1 MMHPAPQTTAVKVDG
16 QAGALG
22 AAAALLGFNPTDS
35 VVVMCLSGP
44 RRQIGPVIRVDLDHG
59 QIPAGSA
66 EQLAAHAAR
75 HADEVIVMTFTD
87 TGAAA
92 APDTAALVA
101 ALRPACTVL
110 EVIDAANTP
119 HEVPEQLLVATA
131 LSGRA
136 VLPDRAALARSVAHT
151 PTTHP
156 ADPMIL
162 SAMDNVTGRDQWL
175 TTHGSDPASLPALV
189 AAVQATRDTDPHP
202 EHVRSPGRH
211 RLPQRGRSAGP
222 GRPGPGAGQRPGPP
236 PGPANARRHGRRSAP
251 VRPGRPAPPVARRW
265 WAGSF

>member
-44 RRQIGPVIRVDLDHG
+44 RRRIGPVIRIDLDHG

-87 TGAAA
+87 TAAA

-101 ALRPACTVL
+101 ALRPTCTVL

-119 HEVPEQLLVATA
+119 HEIPEQLLAATA

-136 VLPDRAALARSVAHT
+136 VLSDRAALARSVAHT

-162 SAMDNVTGRDQWL
+162 AAMDNVTGRDQWL
-175 TTHGSDPASLPALV
+175 ITYGSDPASLPALV
-189 AAVQATRDTDPHP
+189 AAVQTTRDTDPRIPNMCAALAVIAYRRGDGALAQVALDRALASDPAHRMAHLMLAVMAAGLHP
-202 EHVRSPGRH
+202 SDLDDLLHP
-211 RLPQRGRSAGP
+211 
-222 GRPGPGAGQRPGPP
+222 
-236 PGPANARRHGRRSAP
+236 
-251 VRPGRPAPPVARRW
+251 
-265 WAGSF
+265 

>member
-1 MMHPAPQTTAVKVDG
+1 MMHPAPQALAVKVDG

-87 TGAAA
+87 TAAA
-92 APDTAALVA
+92 APDTAAL
-101 ALRPACTVL
+101 RPTCTVL

-119 HEVPEQLLVATA
+119 HEVPEQLLAATA

-162 SAMDNVTGRDQWL
+162 AAMDNVTGRDQWL
-175 TTHGSDPASLPALV
+175 IAHGSDPASLPALV
-189 AAVQATRDTDPHP
+189 AAVQATRDTDPRIPNMCAALAVIAYRNGDGALAQVGLDRALASDPAHRMAQLMLAVMAAGLHP
-202 EHVRSPGRH
+202 SDLDDLLHP
-211 RLPQRGRSAGP
+211 
-222 GRPGPGAGQRPGPP
+222 
-236 PGPANARRHGRRSAP
+236 
-251 VRPGRPAPPVARRW
+251 
-265 WAGSF
+265 

>member
-16 QAGALG
+16 HAGALG

-189 AAVQATRDTDPHP
+189 AAVQATRDTDPRIP
-202 EHVRSPGRH
+202 NMSAALAVIAYRNGDGALAQVALDRALGSDPAH
-211 RLPQRGRSAGP
+211 RLAQLMLAVMAAGLHP
-222 GRPGPGAGQRPGPP
+222 SDLDDLLHP
-236 PGPANARRHGRRSAP
+236 
-251 VRPGRPAPPVARRW
+251 
-265 WAGSF
+265 

>member
-87 TGAAA
+87 TAAA

-119 HEVPEQLLVATA
+119 HEVPEQLLVATVA
-131 LSGRA
+131 SGRA

-189 AAVQATRDTDPHP
+189 AAVQATRDTDPRIP
-202 EHVRSPGRH
+202 NMSAALAVIAYRNGDGALAQVALDRALGSDPAH
-211 RLPQRGRSAGP
+211 RLAQLMLAVMAAGLHP
-222 GRPGPGAGQRPGPP
+222 SDLDDLLHP
-236 PGPANARRHGRRSAP
+236 
-251 VRPGRPAPPVARRW
+251 
-265 WAGSF
+265 

>member
-1 MMHPAPQTTAVKVDG
+1 MMHPAPQALAVKVDG
-16 QAGALG
+16 QDGALG

-44 RRQIGPVIRVDLDHG
+44 RRRIGPVIRVDLDHG

-101 ALRPACTVL
+101 ALRPTCTVL

-119 HEVPEQLLVATA
+119 HEVPEQLLAATA

-156 ADPMIL
+156 ADPAIL
-162 SAMDNVTGRDQWL
+162 AAMDNVTGRDQWL

-189 AAVQATRDTDPHP
+189 AAVQATRDTDPRIP
-202 EHVRSPGRH
+202 NMSAALAVIAYRNGDGALAQVALDRALRSDPAH
-211 RLPQRGRSAGP
+211 RLAQLMLAVMAAGLHP
-222 GRPGPGAGQRPGPP
+222 SDLDDLLHP
-236 PGPANARRHGRRSAP
+236 
-251 VRPGRPAPPVARRW
+251 
-265 WAGSF
+265 

>member
-22 AAAALLGFNPTDS
+22 AAAALLGFNPTYS
-35 VVVMCLSGP
+35 VVLMCLSGP
-44 RRQIGPVIRVDLDHG
+44 RRRIGPVIRVDLDHG

-119 HEVPEQLLVATA
+119 HEVPADLLAATA

-162 SAMDNVTGRDQWL
+162 AAMDNVTGRDQWL

-189 AAVQATRDTDPHP
+189 AAAQTTGDTDPRIP
-202 EHVRSPGRH
+202 NMCAALAVIAYRNGDGALAQVALDRALRSDPAH
-211 RLPQRGRSAGP
+211 RLAQLMLAVMAAGLHP
-222 GRPGPGAGQRPGPP
+222 SDLDDLLHP
-236 PGPANARRHGRRSAP
+236 
-251 VRPGRPAPPVARRW
+251 
-265 WAGSF
+265 

>member
-35 VVVMCLSGP
+35 VVLMCLSGP
-44 RRQIGPVIRVDLDHG
+44 RRRIGPVIRLDLYHG

-92 APDTAALVA
+92 AAAPDTAALVA

-119 HEVPEQLLVATA
+119 HEIPEQLLAATA

-136 VLPDRAALARSVAHT
+136 VLPDRAALARSVAQT

-156 ADPMIL
+156 ADPMIAA
-162 SAMDNVTGRDQWL
+162 AMDNVTGRDQWL

-189 AAVQATRDTDPHP
+189 AAVQATGDTDPRIPHMCAALA
-202 EHVRSPGRH
+202 VIAYRNGDGALAQVALDRALRSDPAH
-211 RLPQRGRSAGP
+211 RLAQLMLAVMAAGLHP
-222 GRPGPGAGQRPGPP
+222 SDLDDLLHP
-236 PGPANARRHGRRSAP
+236 
-251 VRPGRPAPPVARRW
+251 
-265 WAGSF
+265 